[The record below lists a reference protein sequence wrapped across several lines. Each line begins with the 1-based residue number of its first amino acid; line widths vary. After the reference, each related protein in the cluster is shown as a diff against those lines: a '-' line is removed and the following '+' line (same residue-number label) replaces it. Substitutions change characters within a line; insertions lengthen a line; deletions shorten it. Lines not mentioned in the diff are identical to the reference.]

1 MHPTRHKYSA
11 VFNLL
16 PSVQLQEHQTVRADA
31 VGKQHRGESALV
43 RHWLKPYT
51 MRQLRFRLLS
61 ASIRQK
67 IGAGYALAVGI
78 AISGTIA
85 GLAIGE
91 HYQNRAIV
99 QLTRAHQ
106 QEHLLKELQTAVL
119 QARSHASRF
128 PVVLGNPVWLR
139 YENEEFIESIEQAK
153 QAILETERFINNS
166 DNLAKADT
174 QTLQTILQRADITV
188 EAYRSVTQ
196 SLLQQIDAWNLKQ
209 DEILPAQQELL
220 RNSSGEVAISLDQLF
235 EQLNQLIETAKDQDK
250 QAATTLKR
258 AGGLRVQVIASSM
271 VLSAAIAAA
280 LALYTSNAIAQ
291 PIRSVTSVAQQV
303 TEESNFELRVP
314 VTTNDEVGVLA
325 TSLNQLIQRIAVYTK
340 ELKLAEA
347 QLIQTEKMSSLGAM
361 VAGVA
366 HEINNPVNFI
376 YGNLDYTTEYI
387 QDLLSLVRLYQ
398 QQYPEPLPVIQEQI
412 EAIELDFLAED
423 LPKILSSMKGG
434 AERIREIVLSLR
446 NFSRLDEAGMKAAN
460 LHEGIDNTLIILN
473 SRLKLGIKVIKQ
485 YGELPLVECSPAQL
499 NQVFMNIL
507 SNAIDALEVG
517 NIEGEQKDMSTK
529 FLASSSPPPITT
541 IQICTRVLDQN
552 WVAISISDNGS
563 GIPAA
568 IKDQIFD
575 PFFTTKQPGKGTGLG
590 LAISYQI
597 ITQHHGKI
605 EVHSVP
611 NQGAEF
617 VITLPVRASTTHS
630 SRTTN
635 HTLLSHVQF
644 NEVNHNS

>member
-1 MHPTRHKYSA
+1 VR
-11 VFNLL
+11 V
-16 PSVQLQEHQTVRADA
+16 QEHQTVHADEG
-31 VGKQHRGESALV
+31 GKQHREESALV
-43 RHWLKPYT
+43 SHWLKPYT

-106 QEHLLKELQTAVL
+106 QEHLLKELQTAIL

-139 YENEEFIESIEQAK
+139 YENEEFIQSIEQAK

-174 QTLQTILQRADITV
+174 ETLQTILHRADITV
-188 EAYRSVTQ
+188 EGYRSVTQ
-196 SLLQQIDAWNLKQ
+196 SLLRQVNAWNLKQ

-235 EQLNQLIETAKDQDK
+235 EQLNQLIERAKDQDK
-250 QAATTLKR
+250 QAAITLKR
-258 AGGLRVQVIASSM
+258 AGALRVQVIVSSM
-271 VLSAAIAAA
+271 VLSAALAVA

-291 PIRSVTSVAQQV
+291 PIKTVTKVAQQV

-446 NFSRLDEAGMKAAN
+446 NFSRLDEAGMKAVN
-460 LHEGIDNTLIILN
+460 LHEGIDSTLILLN
-473 SRLKLGIKVIKQ
+473 NRLKQRVEVIKH

-517 NIEGEQKDMSTK
+517 DKEREYGDMSTK
-529 FLASSSPPPITT
+529 LPASSSQPPIPT
-541 IQICTRVLDQN
+541 IQICTKVLDQN

-563 GIPAA
+563 GIPSA
-568 IKDQIFD
+568 IKERIFD
-575 PFFTTKQPGKGTGLG
+575 PFFTTKEPGKGTGLG

-597 ITQHHGKI
+597 ITQHHGNI
-605 EVHSVP
+605 QVHSAS
-611 NQGAEF
+611 NQGTEF

-630 SRTTN
+630 TRSTN